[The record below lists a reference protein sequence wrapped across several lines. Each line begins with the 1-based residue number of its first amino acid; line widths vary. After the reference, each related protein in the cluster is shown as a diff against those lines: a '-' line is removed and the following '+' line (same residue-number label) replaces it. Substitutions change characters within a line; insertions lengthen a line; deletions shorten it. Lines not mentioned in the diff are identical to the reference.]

1 MEHIFENCITK
12 ENVDMKEYTS
22 FKTGGIAKLMIEP
35 QSPLAVAA
43 LLRNLKNAG
52 EDYFVLGN
60 GSNLLVS
67 DEGIDKA
74 VIHIGRQLSE
84 IRVDGEYIIC
94 QAGAL
99 LSQVAQLAYK
109 NSLTGMEFAHGIPG
123 SVGGAV
129 CMNAGAYG
137 GEMRDIIDWIDYASP
152 TGEVYR
158 MDNDSAQFAYRKS
171 FFSDKNYIVTGVCIK
186 LKKGNK
192 EEILEKMKELGQKR
206 RDKQPLEYP
215 SAGSTFKRPEGYFAA
230 ALIEECN
237 LKGECVGGACVS
249 EKHAGFVVNK
259 GGATTD
265 DVIKLMDKIKCVVFE
280 KTGVMLEAEVKIW
293 KSGDR

>member
-1 MEHIFENCITK
+1 MEFDFNCTIK

-35 QSPLAVAA
+35 NSPQMVAGV
-43 LLRNLKNAG
+43 LRELKNKNM
-52 EDYFVLGN
+52 DYYVLGN

-67 DEGIDKA
+67 DRGITKP
-74 VIHIGRQLSE
+74 VVHIGKLMSD

-94 QAGAL
+94 GAGAL
-99 LSQVAQLAYK
+99 LSSVAQTAYK

-123 SVGGAV
+123 SIGGAV

-137 GEMRDIIDWIDYASP
+137 GEMKDIIDWIDYASP

-158 MDNDSAQFAYRKS
+158 MDCDSAQLTYRKS
-171 FFSDKNYIVTGVCIK
+171 FFSDKEYVVVQVCLK
-186 LKKGNK
+186 LTRGNS
-192 EEILEKMKELGQKR
+192 EEILEKMKELGKKR

-230 ALIEECN
+230 ALIEEAN
-237 LKGECVGGACVS
+237 LKGESVGGAFVS
-249 EKHAGFVVNK
+249 EKHSGFIINK
-259 GGATTD
+259 GDATTD
-265 DVIKLMDKIKCVVFE
+265 DILSLME
-280 KTGVMLEAEVKIW
+280 KVKKTVYEKFNVTLEAEVKYW
-293 KSGDR
+293 D